1 MMTPNRGVKAMF
13 PKKTN
18 KEKKSLYDFNVRFVL
33 FRKEFSLS
41 FKVNPMKE

>member
-1 MMTPNRGVKAMF
+1 MIPPNRGVTAML
-13 PKKTN
+13 PKKID

-41 FKVNPMKE
+41 FKVNPKKE